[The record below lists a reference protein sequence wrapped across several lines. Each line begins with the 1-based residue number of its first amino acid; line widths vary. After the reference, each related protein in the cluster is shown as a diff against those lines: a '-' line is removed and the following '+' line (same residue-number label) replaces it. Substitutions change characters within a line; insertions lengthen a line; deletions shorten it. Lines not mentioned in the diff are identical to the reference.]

1 MLAFFKRLFAP
12 FVAIIA
18 FINTYFKSM
27 LFLLL
32 LFLLFGENAESPT
45 LQANLVSIDVHGAIE
60 DARPLLEQLQEA
72 KENEAIKGVLLHVNS
87 PGGGLA
93 ASVEVMMAVRE
104 LQAAK
109 PVVAYAAGSMTSGS
123 YYAAIWANQI
133 VANPGA
139 FIGSIGVLF
148 QAPNIKPLAD
158 KLGIHEQ
165 VVAAGKY
172 KQMGTFTREWDA
184 QEREALTHLVE
195 GAYAMFVEDV
205 AKARGLKEE
214 EAFAQA
220 RVFLAHEALSIGL
233 VDNLGSLQDAK
244 EILIQLSEVSAARWQ
259 EPSQWEKALER
270 LRSEVHLGVS
280 TAFYG
285 LKAY

>member
-1 MLAFFKRLFAP
+1 MLSFFKRLFAP
-12 FVAIIA
+12 FIAIIA
-18 FINTYFKSM
+18 FINTYFKAM
-27 LFLLL
+27 LFLLF
-32 LFLLFGENAESPT
+32 LFLLFGDTAESPT
-45 LQANLVSIDVHGAIE
+45 LQPNLVSIDVHGAIE

-72 KENEAIKGVLLHVNS
+72 KENAAIKGVLLHVNS

-220 RVFLAHEALSIGL
+220 RVFLAHEALNIGL
-233 VDNLGSLQDAK
+233 VDSLGSLQDAK

-285 LKAY
+285 LKAH

>member
-1 MLAFFKRLFAP
+1 MLSFFKRLFAP
-12 FVAIIA
+12 FIAIIA
-18 FINTYFKSM
+18 FINTYFKAM
-27 LFLLL
+27 LFLLF
-32 LFLLFGENAESPT
+32 LFLLFGDTAESPT
-45 LQANLVSIDVHGAIE
+45 LQPNLVSIDVHGAIE

-172 KQMGTFTREWDA
+172 KQMGTFTREWNT
-184 QEREALTHLVE
+184 QEREALTHLVD
-195 GAYAMFVEDV
+195 GAYTMFVEDV

-220 RVFLAHEALSIGL
+220 RVFLAHEALNIGL
-233 VDNLGSLQDAK
+233 VDSLGSLQDAK